1 MHIIYFFQ
9 VKKVNQTQLTPP
21 LSSLLIPNNVSII
34 KNNIVHI
41 LNFLCKILI
50 MYEIDFSVLIKSMPF
65 ILKGLS
71 ITVFIS
77 VISSFFAF
85 ATGVIVVFLRT
96 FGKPL
101 VKFLASSWVELI
113 RNIPLLVQLFFLYK
127 ALPSLGINFSGIA
140 CGIIALS
147 FYTGV
152 YISEVLRS
160 GINSIPHEQFEAAF
174 SLSLSKIQTFRII
187 ILPQALSVTIPPLRS
202 QFINLLK
209 NSSLVS
215 FIAVTDIFY
224 VIYKGA
230 ADDFR
235 VYEYF
240 LLGIVVYMTLTGIIL
255 LFSKI
260 IEKRFKIAEKVS
272 TL

>member
-1 MHIIYFFQ
+1 
-9 VKKVNQTQLTPP
+9 
-21 LSSLLIPNNVSII
+21 
-34 KNNIVHI
+34 
-41 LNFLCKILI
+41 
-50 MYEIDFSVLIKSMPF
+50 MYEIDFSVLIKAIPF
-65 ILKGLS
+65 ILKGIE

-85 ATGVIVVFLRT
+85 IIGVFVVFLRT
-96 FGKPL
+96 FAKPSIKVL
-101 VKFLASSWVELI
+101 VTCWVELT

-127 ALPSLGINFSGIA
+127 ALPSLGIGFSGIT

-147 FYTGV
+147 CYTGA

-160 GINSIPHEQFEAAF
+160 GINSIANEQFEASF
-174 SLSLSKIQTFRII
+174 SLCLSKIQTFRLI
-187 ILPQALSVTIPPLRS
+187 ILPQALSITIPPLRS
-202 QFINLLK
+202 QFISLVK

-240 LLGIVVYMTLTGIIL
+240 FLGIVIYMSLTGMVLI
-255 LFSKI
+255 FSKI
-260 IEKRFKIAEKVS
+260 IEKSFKINQRVS
-272 TL
+272 GL